1 MFRGMRDRFG
11 GRGDCRFVRDEGF
24 GPEEGMGG
32 FGRRHGHR
40 GHGPRGGFEGGF
52 GEGRGRGRFF
62 EQGQLRLVLLALIAE
77 APRHGYEI
85 IKAIEERL
93 GGGYSPSPGVIYP
106 TLTLISEL
114 GYATVS
120 ETEGGRKL
128 YTITEEGRGHLA
140 ENQAM
145 VDAVMARMARASEN
159 AGGRSPQIVR
169 AIENMKTALRLR
181 LARGPLSEEEAQAI
195 AEALDAA
202 ARTIE
207 RV

>member
-1 MFRGMRDRFG
+1 
-11 GRGDCRFVRDEGF
+11 
-24 GPEEGMGG
+24 MGG

-40 GHGPRGGFEGGF
+40 HGGPF
-52 GEGRGRGRFF
+52 EGRGRGRFF

-128 YTITEEGRGHLA
+128 YTITDEGRAYLA

-145 VDAVMARMARASEN
+145 VDAILARMDRAS
-159 AGGRSPQIVR
+159 ARSGGGSPQVMR

-181 LARGPLSEEEAQAI
+181 MARGPLTDAQADAI

-202 ARTIE
+202 ARSIE
-207 RV
+207 KA

>member
-1 MFRGMRDRFG
+1 MRERL
-11 GRGDCRFVRDEGF
+11 GRGDCRFARDEGF

-40 GHGPRGGFEGGF
+40 GHGHRGGGGGFEGGF

-85 IKAIEERL
+85 IKAIEDRL

-128 YTITEEGRGHLA
+128 YTITEEGRAHLA

-145 VDAVMARMARASEN
+145 VDAILARMARASESF
-159 AGGRSPQIVR
+159 GGRSPQIVR

-181 LARGPLSEEEAQAI
+181 LARGPLTEPEAQAI

>member
-11 GRGDCRFVRDEGF
+11 GRGDCRFARDEGF

-40 GHGPRGGFEGGF
+40 HGGRFEGGF

-128 YTITEEGRGHLA
+128 YTITEEGRAHLA

-145 VDAVMARMARASEN
+145 VDAVLARMDRASARSGE
-159 AGGRSPQIVR
+159 RSPQVMR

-181 LARGPLSEEEAQAI
+181 MARGPLTDVQADAI

-202 ARTIE
+202 ARSIE
-207 RV
+207 KA

>member
-159 AGGRSPQIVR
+159 SGGRSPQIVR

-181 LARGPLSEEEAQAI
+181 LARGPLSEAEAQAI